1 MTYEQM
7 IRETDQLVR
16 DVLHRSMIA
25 EAVMFSMIAVL
36 LALIVRLWWMERKA
50 RKAQKVIGGEHFSP
64 TVTDTVQVVDG
75 VGFHRMGVP
84 GRRCE

>member
-1 MTYEQM
+1 MTYEEM

-16 DVLHRSMIA
+16 DVLRRSMIA
-25 EAVMFSMIAVL
+25 EIVMFAMIAVL

-50 RKAQKVIGGEHFSP
+50 RKAMKVIGGEHFSP
-64 TVTDTVQVVDG
+64 TVTNETQTING
-75 VGFHRMGVP
+75 VEWHRMGVP